1 MIKTDF
7 DAKLSS
13 PNRKIT
19 KNKTDHL
26 IVKNE
31 LNKLNTFY
39 FGYFNGKSH
48 FEENGTQNYLI
59 FQPSHKYLK
68 TFSITNSGLIYIFEN
83 GNLKDYLMKVL
94 RQFLPVIIVLIQH

>member
-1 MIKTDF
+1 MIKKEF
-7 DAKLSS
+7 DAKLSGL
-13 PNRKIT
+13 NRKIT

-39 FGYFNGKSH
+39 FGYFNGKSY

-59 FQPSHKYLK
+59 F
-68 TFSITNSGLIYIFEN
+68 
-83 GNLKDYLMKVL
+83 
-94 RQFLPVIIVLIQH
+94 